1 MSTLLSLGS
10 AVLDR
15 LADDRAD
22 GLQYV
27 DMVGGAALNVALTT
41 RRLGIPTVLAA
52 AVADDAAGQT
62 IREFLRSENVALID
76 AGRGRPTT
84 IAESR
89 RDGPTMQYRFNSSV
103 PSGLLSIDADIM
115 ARIRRAPV
123 VVMSALRAGN
133 GTDLSRLASA
143 LARAPGICIYDPN
156 PRSRGPEDISAH
168 RHEADVISP
177 LNDIVKLAREDIE
190 LLYGEVPEDVTMRL
204 IEQGVRAVVVTDGP
218 RGASLVTEE
227 GVVTFASLIAAED
240 VVDSLGAGDAA
251 LGAIAA
257 RLYSDGWPSDQQMW
271 RSVMEFAMEAAAV
284 ACKSAGGTAS
294 VPRDALVD
302 KDDRDAAAQS

>member
-1 MSTLLSLGS
+1 MSALLSLGS

-15 LADDRAD
+15 LVDDRPD

-76 AGRGRPTT
+76 AGSGRPTT

-103 PSGLLSIDADIM
+103 PSGLLSIDADIT

-143 LARAPGICIYDPN
+143 LAGTTGICIYDPN
-156 PRSRGPEDISAH
+156 PRSRGPEDIFAH

-190 LLYGEVPEDVTMRL
+190 LLYGGAPEDVTMRL
-204 IEQGVRAVVVTDGP
+204 IEQGVHAVVVTDGP
-218 RGASLVTEE
+218 RGASLVTENCA
-227 GVVTFASLIAAED
+227 VTFASLIAAED

-257 RLYSDGWPSDQQMW
+257 RLYSNGWPSDQQMW

-284 ACKSAGGTAS
+284 ACRSAGGTAS
-294 VPRDALVD
+294 VPRDALVN

>member
-1 MSTLLSLGS
+1 MSALLSLGS

-15 LADDRAD
+15 LVDDRPD

-27 DMVGGAALNVALTT
+27 DMVGGAALNVALTA

-52 AVADDAAGQT
+52 AVADNSAGQT

-103 PSGLLSIDADIM
+103 PSGLLSIDADII

-133 GTDLSRLASA
+133 GTDLVGSRPRSREPLASA
-143 LARAPGICIYDPN
+143 STIRTPD
-156 PRSRGPEDISAH
+156 R
-168 RHEADVISP
+168 
-177 LNDIVKLAREDIE
+177 
-190 LLYGEVPEDVTMRL
+190 
-204 IEQGVRAVVVTDGP
+204 
-218 RGASLVTEE
+218 
-227 GVVTFASLIAAED
+227 
-240 VVDSLGAGDAA
+240 
-251 LGAIAA
+251 AA
-257 RLYSDGWPSDQQMW
+257 RRISLRTDTKRM
-271 RSVMEFAMEAAAV
+271 
-284 ACKSAGGTAS
+284 
-294 VPRDALVD
+294 
-302 KDDRDAAAQS
+302 